1 MVEAAS
7 KERAKDERPLL
18 AGFGKRNTGNLG
30 G

>member
-7 KERAKDERPLL
+7 RERARGKGPLL